1 MHYEIRVLRQIPAK
15 GPSNKTPQEGR
26 KWPMK
31 MEEVVTLF
39 CYVHGNPA
47 EEVFS
52 VEIGGNKPISE
63 LQKAIKAERTEFASV
78 NASSL
83 TLWKISIPYD
93 DIANTDFKFEDSKD
107 MKKLR
112 PIDRISV
119 FFDDFHGDDVHVLVQ
134 LPVTVSLMGEAKR
147 RKWSVNSTIL
157 PRERP
162 NVYFVDPADQKK
174 NVALLDNIVEGKY
187 VLMHGARASGKST
200 RTWRVMEQLQES
212 GYFCLYI
219 SLTGINFRADEGS
232 FWQSFGSALKEALE
246 DCFGPRGSLQID
258 TTVPD
263 VKTADDFRGIC
274 LRQNELWNLLALKRK
289 EQGQPNFIENQ
300 FLVIFIDEFDALV
313 HASDSSV
320 RDSFL
325 GILHTIKI
333 TGDRYAVRSV
343 VGVGT
348 FNILTLNT
356 DSRAISPFN
365 ISDAF
370 KNPNFTPE
378 QVTTLFKEFATE
390 YRLAIPDDVIQD
402 ICLNTNGHAGLV
414 NLCGRAIQSLV
425 VEHTHTL
432 KGQLPYRVWKLYSGE
447 PLGVKIA
454 EYRTFD
460 KMLKSLRAES
470 WEANNLLRTYFLGFC
485 GNVEIRSAAKRDLAN
500 FLVGEGVLLPV
511 EGTGNEL
518 KFKMSS
524 PYVDALIRQRIL
536 PCLDTACPK
545 TAPVKRTN
553 GTYDILKIVMTA
565 VHYFNKDILRNAVT
579 RAFKTPK
586 YGRVEGKPLQDVPR
600 ESVYDSE
607 LYRVFMNWLVEDYEM
622 GVTGQWH
629 VVTETDPI
637 DPTSKLDH
645 EYFDI

>member
-1 MHYEIRVLRQIPAK
+1 
-15 GPSNKTPQEGR
+15 
-26 KWPMK
+26 
-31 MEEVVTLF
+31 
-39 CYVHGNPA
+39 
-47 EEVFS
+47 
-52 VEIGGNKPISE
+52 
-63 LQKAIKAERTEFASV
+63 
-78 NASSL
+78 
-83 TLWKISIPYD
+83 
-93 DIANTDFKFEDSKD
+93 
-107 MKKLR
+107 
-112 PIDRISV
+112 
-119 FFDDFHGDDVHVLVQ
+119 
-134 LPVTVSLMGEAKR
+134 MGEAKR
-147 RKWSVNSTIL
+147 KKWSVNSTIL

-162 NVYFVDPADQKK
+162 NFYFVDPADQKK
-174 NVALLDNIVEGKY
+174 NVDLLNNIVEGKY

-200 RTWRVMEQLQES
+200 RTWRVMEQLQQS
-212 GYFCLYI
+212 GYLCLYI
-219 SLTGINFRADEGS
+219 TLSNVDLGANKET

-274 LRQNELWNLLALKRK
+274 MRQNELWNLLALKRK
-289 EQGQPNFIENQ
+289 GQGQPNFIENR

-313 HASDSSV
+313 HVSDSTI

-325 GILHTIKI
+325 GMIHGIK
-333 TGDRYAVRSV
+333 TSGDLYAVQSV

-348 FNILTLNT
+348 FNILSLNT
-356 DSRAISPFN
+356 DSRVLSPFN

-378 QVTTLFKEFATE
+378 QVTTLFKEFGTE

-425 VEHTHTL
+425 VEQAHTL
-432 KGQLPYRVWKLYSGE
+432 KGQLPYRMWKSYSGK
-447 PLGVKIA
+447 PLEMKIA

-460 KMLKSLRAES
+460 KMLKSLGAAES
-470 WEANNLLRTYFLGFC
+470 WEANNLLRTYFLGFR
-485 GNVEIRSAAKRDLAN
+485 GNVEIESDDECDLAN

-511 EGTGNEL
+511 EGTGNES

-524 PYVDALIRQRIL
+524 PYVDALIRRRIL
-536 PCLDTACPK
+536 PRLDTACPK

-553 GTYDILKIVMTA
+553 GTYDILQIVMTA
-565 VHYFNKDILRNAVT
+565 VHYFNKDVLRNAVT
-579 RAFKTPK
+579 RAFKAPK
-586 YGRVEGKPLQDVPR
+586 YGRVEGKTLQDVPR

-607 LYRVFMNWLVEDYEM
+607 LYRIFMNWLVRDYRM
-622 GVTGQWH
+622 RITGQWH

-637 DPTSKLDH
+637 NPTSKVDH
-645 EYFDI
+645 EYFDIVISTRINRQPMIILELMASGVKAEVQKHFAKALKYGSRFDNPEIWVINFTCLDNATTLPVWQNDDELNRGLNVAHFWHDLAFKQMRMCARWLEAGKKVEISDRDLGLQNE